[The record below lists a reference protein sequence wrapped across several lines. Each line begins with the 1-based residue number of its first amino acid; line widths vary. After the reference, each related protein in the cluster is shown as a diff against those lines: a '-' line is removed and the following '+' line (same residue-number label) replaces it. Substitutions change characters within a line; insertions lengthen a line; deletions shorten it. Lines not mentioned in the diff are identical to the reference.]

1 MLVNP
6 LHYLPNSLSIAR
18 LLLGFA
24 FPFIPNDWRLWVV
37 IVAAISDA
45 LDGLTAR
52 WLHAQ
57 SKAGRLLDPI
67 ADKVFVLMVALTL
80 LAEGAIH
87 PLWAAGVAA
96 RDLVVLVGV
105 VVVTVRCRWS
115 AYRKMRPKLIG
126 KATTAAQFAVLVAI
140 AAWGTSPV
148 WLLIATT
155 VLSVL
160 AGADYAREFRR
171 MSLKAAD

>member
-67 ADKVFVLMVALTL
+67 ADKVLVLMVALTL

-87 PLWAAGVAA
+87 PLWAGVS
-96 RDLVVLVGV
+96 RL
-105 VVVTVRCRWS
+105 
-115 AYRKMRPKLIG
+115 
-126 KATTAAQFAVLVAI
+126 AI
-140 AAWGTSPV
+140 WWFWWALW
-148 WLLIATT
+148 W
-155 VLSVL
+155 
-160 AGADYAREFRR
+160 
-171 MSLKAAD
+171 